1 MQFVMHRLRMSNYF
15 SVIIV
20 GLFLV
25 ACSYEIE
32 LDVKI
37 DSECNVDVAF
47 LKGLPQIE
55 YVLVAEPKGEGFA
68 YNEPVWEING
78 NYKKVESIRY
88 GQLPEGFDEVFK
100 PLPLVPGKSYYFVV
114 KGSGGGFGAVEFVNK
129 CLTSVV
135 T

>member
-55 YVLVAEPKGEGFA
+55 FVLAKVVITVA
-68 YNEPVWEING
+68 YMSMNW
-78 NYKKVESIRY
+78 
-88 GQLPEGFDEVFK
+88 VF
-100 PLPLVPGKSYYFVV
+100 
-114 KGSGGGFGAVEFVNK
+114 
-129 CLTSVV
+129 
-135 T
+135 